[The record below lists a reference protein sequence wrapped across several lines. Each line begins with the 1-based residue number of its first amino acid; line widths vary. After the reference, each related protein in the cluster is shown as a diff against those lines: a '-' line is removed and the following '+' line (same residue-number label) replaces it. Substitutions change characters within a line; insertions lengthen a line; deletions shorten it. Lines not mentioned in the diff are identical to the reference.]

1 MNLHALCYAA
11 EPSREQVDPTIG
23 LSDIRKG
30 LHSILLGYLSLLGAF
45 GGAAGVLCYIVFEI
59 NKTSSP
65 WKAMEKVSAL
75 LFTTALLLCLAVGA
89 SLSLIVRGK
98 WRCLMNAPEH
108 FHAKWLM
115 FLSIVCVLA
124 SPALNVG
131 AALLGD
137 SEQDGRAGAQ
147 KRTSAALLREFEE
160 YKQGIPA
167 LGTRGAIKLAGNLA
181 GLLSSVFFV
190 LFLRAVALCWGARGR
205 AFWAEAYL
213 MCVAVLAAILVVVV
227 RNPALALA
235 RPGLLLGLAAGWL
248 ICGMGYFGLILSTS
262 AGINNILSRTSSV
275 LSTGS
280 ASGPALTEQLPFT
293 DFVHKF

>member
-1 MNLHALCYAA
+1 MNLHTLCYAA

-30 LHSILLGYLSLLGAF
+30 LHSIVQGYLLLLGAI
-45 GGAAGVLCYIVFEI
+45 GGAAGVLFYVVTEI

-131 AALLGD
+131 ASLLGE
-137 SEQDGRAGAQ
+137 SEQDSRAGAQ
-147 KRTSAALLREFEE
+147 KRTSDALLREFEE
-160 YKQGIPA
+160 CKRGLPA
-167 LGTRGAIKLAGNLA
+167 LGTRGAVKLAGNLA

-213 MCVAVLAAILVVVV
+213 MCVAVLAAIVVVVV
-227 RNPALALA
+227 RKPALALA
-235 RPGLLLGLAAGWL
+235 HPGLLLGLAAGWL
-248 ICGMGYFGLILSTS
+248 ICGLWYFGLILSTS
-262 AGINNILSRTSSV
+262 AGITNILNRRSSE
-275 LSTGS
+275 LSPHSTN
-280 ASGPALTEQLPFT
+280 GPALTEQLPFT
-293 DFVHKF
+293 DFIQKI